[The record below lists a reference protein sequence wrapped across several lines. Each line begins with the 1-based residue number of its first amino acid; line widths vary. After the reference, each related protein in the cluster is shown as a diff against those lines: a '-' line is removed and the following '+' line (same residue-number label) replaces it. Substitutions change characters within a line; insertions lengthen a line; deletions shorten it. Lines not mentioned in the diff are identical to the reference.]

1 MMTLEDV
8 TDDDAE
14 VIMDY
19 RGDFN
24 NTVWVTEN
32 NLMAAHLVAVAAID
46 KMIRSVTNGK
56 GN

>member
-32 NLMAAHLVAVAAID
+32 NLMAAHLVAVASID
-46 KMIRSVTNGK
+46 KMIRSV
-56 GN
+56 GND

>member
-24 NTVWVTEN
+24 NNVWVTEQQ
-32 NLMAAHLVAVAAID
+32 LMAAHLIAVGAID
-46 KMIRSVTNGK
+46 KMIRSADNG
-56 GN
+56 

>member
-24 NTVWVTEN
+24 NNVWITEQQ
-32 NLMAAHLVAVAAID
+32 LMAAHLIAVAAID
-46 KMIRSVTNGK
+46 KMIRSADNG
-56 GN
+56 